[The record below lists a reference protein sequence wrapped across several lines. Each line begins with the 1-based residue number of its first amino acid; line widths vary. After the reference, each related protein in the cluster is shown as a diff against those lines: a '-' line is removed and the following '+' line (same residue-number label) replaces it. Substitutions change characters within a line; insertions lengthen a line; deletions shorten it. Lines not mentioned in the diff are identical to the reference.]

1 MRYPRLP
8 SLVRG
13 RPNPRTLFASLTLAA
28 SLPALA
34 LAQQQPSAADRTTA
48 RRLGNE
54 GVIAL
59 KNGDYDTAA
68 DRFERANDLVNAPS
82 FLVLLARA
90 RAGQGRLV
98 EAYEIYRTIIRE
110 GVQPDKPD
118 AFKRALADAK
128 QEVKALEPRLAWVAV
143 NVVGA
148 RPEQVEVTLNGVII
162 PSAALGAQR
171 PADPGVLRVVAKAE
185 GYRSAEAVVELSEGQ
200 HLPPI
205 ELRMVELPKPA
216 ASVQIRREQPVMTE
230 DGGEPGW
237 ESQNALG
244 FVALGLGGAGLV
256 VGTVTGI
263 LAINRRADLNDIP
276 CFQEDPG
283 ICYADANDRATISRT
298 LAAKDDLSTFATA
311 ATISFIAGGTLA
323 AAGLILIAT
332 SGGDDEPSDA
342 MTIRPFVG
350 VGNIGAVGTF

>member
-1 MRYPRLP
+1 MKYLL
-8 SLVRG
+8 SLAFVI
-13 RPNPRTLFASLTLAA
+13 SAA
-28 SLPALA
+28 SLPGLA
-34 LAQQQPSAADRTTA
+34 HAEQQPSAADRTTA

-54 GVIAL
+54 GVVAL

-68 DRFERANDLVNAPS
+68 DRFERANDLVSAPS

-143 NVVGA
+143 NVVGV
-148 RPEQVEVTLNGVII
+148 RPEQVEVTLNGSVI

-171 PADPGVLRVVAKAE
+171 PADPGLLRVEAKAD
-185 GYRSAEAVVELSEGQ
+185 GYRPAEAVVELSEGQ

-205 ELRMVELPKPA
+205 ELRMVELPKAPPIVA
-216 ASVQIRREQPVMTE
+216 VKRDQPIMTE

-237 ESQNALG
+237 ISQDTLG

-263 LAINRRADLNDIP
+263 IAINRRAELDDIP
-276 CFQEDPG
+276 CIEQVGD
-283 ICYADANDRATISRT
+283 ICYADNDPAIINRAV
-298 LAAKDDLSTFATA
+298 AAEDDLRTFATA
-311 ATISFIAGGTLA
+311 ATVSFIAGGALA
-323 AAGLILIAT
+323 ATGLILIAT
-332 SGGDDEPSDA
+332 ATDDGAPSEA
-342 MTIRPFVG
+342 VTVRPFVG
-350 VGNIGAVGTF
+350 LGSIGAVGTF

>member
-1 MRYPRLP
+1 MKYLL
-8 SLVRG
+8 SLA
-13 RPNPRTLFASLTLAA
+13 LLTIAV
-28 SLPALA
+28 SLPLQAHA
-34 LAQQQPSAADRTTA
+34 EQQPSAADRTTA

-59 KNGDYDTAA
+59 KNGDYDIAA

-128 QEVKALEPRLAWVAV
+128 QEVKSVEPRLAWVAV

-148 RPEQVEVTLNGVII
+148 RPEQVEVTLNGSVI

-171 PADPGVLRVVAKAE
+171 PADPGVLRVEAKAE
-185 GYRSAEAVVELSEGQ
+185 GYRSAEAVVELTEGQ

-216 ASVQIRREQPVMTE
+216 PVVEFKRDQPIMTA
-230 DGGEPGW
+230 DGGEPSW
-237 ESQNALG
+237 VSQSTLG
-244 FVALGLGGAGLV
+244 YIAIGLGGAGLV

-263 LAINRRADLNDIP
+263 LAINRRQELDDIP
-276 CFQEDPG
+276 CVRTAPG
-283 ICYADANDRATISRT
+283 VCFASDEPATVS
-298 LAAKDDLSTFATA
+298 AAFAAQDDLQTFSTA
-311 ATISFIAGGTLA
+311 ATISFIAGGALA
-323 AAGLILIAT
+323 ATGLILLAT
-332 SGGDDEPSDA
+332 APDDPSPGA
-342 MTIRPFVG
+342 ALTIHPYLG
-350 VGNIGAVGTF
+350 LGNIGAVGTF

>member
-1 MRYPRLP
+1 MKYL
-8 SLVRG
+8 LC
-13 RPNPRTLFASLTLAA
+13 LALLTSSV
-28 SLPALA
+28 SLPGLA
-34 LAQQQPSAADRTTA
+34 QGQQQPSAADRTTA

-90 RAGQGRLV
+90 RSGQGRLV

-118 AFKRALADAK
+118 AFKRALAEAK
-128 QEVKALEPRLAWVAV
+128 QEVKSVEPRLAWVAV

-148 RPEQVEVTLNGVII
+148 RPEQVEVTLNGSVI

-171 PADPGVLRVVAKAE
+171 PADPGVLRVEAKAD
-185 GYRSAEAVVELSEGQ
+185 GYRPAEAVVELSEGQ

-205 ELRMVELPKPA
+205 ELRMVELPKPPPI
-216 ASVQIRREQPVMTE
+216 VEVRREQPIMTE

-237 ESQNALG
+237 VSQEALG
-244 FVALGLGGAGLV
+244 YVAVGLGGAGLV

-263 LAINRRADLNDIP
+263 IAINRRSELNEIP
-276 CFQEDPG
+276 CLLEVENTCFS
-283 ICYADANDRATISRT
+283 DARNQATVNRAI
-298 LAAKDDLSTFATA
+298 AARDDLGTFSTA
-311 ATISFIAGGTLA
+311 ATISFIAGVTLSTV
-323 AAGLILIAT
+323 GLILIAT
-332 SGGDDEPSDA
+332 AADDPPNEA
-342 MTIRPFVG
+342 LTIHPFVSLG
-350 VGNIGAVGTF
+350 SIGAVGTF

>member
-1 MRYPRLP
+1 MKYLL
-8 SLVRG
+8 SLA
-13 RPNPRTLFASLTLAA
+13 LLTFAA
-28 SLPALA
+28 SLPGLA
-34 LAQQQPSAADRTTA
+34 RAEQQPSAADRTTA

-68 DRFERANDLVNAPS
+68 DRFERANDLVSAPS

-143 NVVGA
+143 NVVGV
-148 RPEQVEVTLNGVII
+148 RPEQVEVTLNGSVI

-171 PADPGVLRVVAKAE
+171 PADPGVLRVEAKAE
-185 GYRSAEAVVELSEGQ
+185 GYRSAEAVVNLTEGQ

-205 ELRMVELPKPA
+205 ELRMVELPKPQPVVA
-216 ASVQIRREQPVMTE
+216 VKPEQPVMTA
-230 DGGEPGW
+230 DGGEPAW
-237 ESQNALG
+237 VSQDTLG

-263 LAINRRADLNDIP
+263 IAINRRAELDDIP
-276 CFQEDPG
+276 CIEEVGD
-283 ICYADANDRATISRT
+283 ICYADTDPAIVNRAV
-298 LAAKDDLSTFATA
+298 AADDDLKTFSTA
-311 ATISFIAGGTLA
+311 ANISFIAGGALA
-323 AAGLILIAT
+323 ITGLILLAT
-332 SGGDDEPSDA
+332 SPDEGAPSEA
-342 MTIRPFVG
+342 MTVRPFIG
-350 VGNIGAVGTF
+350 LGNIGAAGTF

>member
-1 MRYPRLP
+1 MKYLL
-8 SLVRG
+8 SLALV
-13 RPNPRTLFASLTLAA
+13 TIAA
-28 SLPALA
+28 SLPLQAHA
-34 LAQQQPSAADRTTA
+34 EQQPSAADRTTA

-59 KNGDYDTAA
+59 KNGEYDVAA

-128 QEVKALEPRLAWVAV
+128 QEVKSVEPRLAWVAI

-148 RPEQVEVTLNGVII
+148 RPELVEVTLNGSVI

-171 PADPGVLRVVAKAE
+171 PADPGVLRVEAKAD
-185 GYRSAEAVVELSEGQ
+185 GYRSAQAVVDLSEGQ

-205 ELRMVELPKPA
+205 ELRMVELPKA
-216 ASVQIRREQPVMTE
+216 APIVKLKREQPIMTA
-230 DGGEPGW
+230 DGGEPSW
-237 ESQNALG
+237 VSQSALG
-244 FVALGLGGAGLV
+244 YIALGLGGAGLA

-263 LAINRRADLNDIP
+263 MAISRRQELDDIP
-276 CFQEDPG
+276 CVFEVEQ
-283 ICYADANDRATISRT
+283 ICYAADDPDAMNAAY
-298 LAAKDDLSTFATA
+298 AAKDDLKTFSSA
-311 ATISFIAGGTLA
+311 ATVSFIAGGALA
-323 AAGLILIAT
+323 FTGIILLATAPDDASPSSALTIHPYVGL
-332 SGGDDEPSDA
+332 
-342 MTIRPFVG
+342 
-350 VGNIGAVGTF
+350 GNIGAVGTF

>member
-1 MRYPRLP
+1 MKYLL
-8 SLVRG
+8 SLA
-13 RPNPRTLFASLTLAA
+13 LLTIAA
-28 SLPALA
+28 SLPLQAHA
-34 LAQQQPSAADRTTA
+34 EQQPSAADRTTA

-59 KNGDYDTAA
+59 KNGDYDVAA

-128 QEVKALEPRLAWVAV
+128 QEVKSLEPRLAWVAV

-148 RPEQVEVTLNGVII
+148 RPEQVEVTLNGSVI

-171 PADPGVLRVVAKAE
+171 PADPGILRVEAKAD

-200 HLPPI
+200 HVAPI
-205 ELRMVELPKPA
+205 ELRLVELPKA
-216 ASVQIRREQPVMTE
+216 APVVELQREQPIMTA
-230 DGGEPGW
+230 DGGEPSW
-237 ESQNALG
+237 VSQSTLG
-244 FVALGLGGAGLV
+244 YIAIGLGGAGLA

-263 LAINRRADLNDIP
+263 LAIQRRNELDDIP
-276 CFQEDPG
+276 CVRTTPEV
-283 ICYADANDRATISRT
+283 CYASAESGTVS
-298 LAAKDDLSTFATA
+298 AAYAARDDLRTFSTA
-311 ATISFIAGGTLA
+311 ATISFIAGGALTATGIILLA
-323 AAGLILIAT
+323 TAPDDPAPQAALTIHPYVGL
-332 SGGDDEPSDA
+332 
-342 MTIRPFVG
+342 
-350 VGNIGAVGTF
+350 GNIGAVGTF